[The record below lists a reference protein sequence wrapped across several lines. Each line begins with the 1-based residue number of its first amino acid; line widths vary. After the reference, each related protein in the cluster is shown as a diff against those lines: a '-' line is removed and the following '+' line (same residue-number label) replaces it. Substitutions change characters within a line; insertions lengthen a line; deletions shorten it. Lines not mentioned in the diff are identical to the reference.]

1 MENIFIKNRK
11 GLNMALRLSI
21 NSENKKLVFLIHGL
35 SSRKE
40 YPHMLVMEEMFLKN
54 GYNVVNMD
62 ATNSLNASDSDE
74 KGITFTGHYEDLVDV
89 VDWAKSQ
96 KFYTE
101 PFALAGQSLGAQA
114 VVYYATQYPT
124 NTNFVISCAIPWL
137 DGKIEIKQNKRT
149 PRILEKGYYDQVSK
163 STGKTLRIYK
173 NYLDDFEKYN
183 FIPLVKNITAE
194 THIICGL
201 LDSQYHINNNK
212 ELYYLLTCKKSLQL
226 LPDVPHDL
234 ANTPETKETF
244 TKALEKI
251 FDDYK

>member
-11 GLNMALRLSI
+11 GLKMALRISSI
-21 NSENKKLVFLIHGL
+21 PENKKLVFLIHGV

-62 ATNSLNASDSDE
+62 ATNSLNTSDSDE

-89 VDWAKSQ
+89 IDWAKTQ
-96 KFYTE
+96 DFYVE
-101 PFALAGQSLGAQA
+101 PFALAGQSLGAEA
-114 VVYYATQYPT
+114 VVFYATQYPT
-124 NTNFVISCAIPWL
+124 KTNFVISCALPWL
-137 DGKIEIKQNKRT
+137 DGKLEIKQNKRT
-149 PRILEKGYYDQVSK
+149 PSIMEKGFYDQVSK
-163 STGKTLRIYK
+163 STGKVLRIYK
-173 NYLDDFEKYN
+173 NYLDDFKNYN
-183 FIPLVKNITAE
+183 LIPLVKNISAD

-201 LDSQYHINNNK
+201 QDSQYHIENNEK
-212 ELYYLLTCKKSLQL
+212 LYDLLTCKKSLQL

-234 ANTPETKETF
+234 ANTPETKEVF

-251 FDDYK
+251 FNQYK